1 MNSFYETATRL
12 LERGYSII
20 PIIPGEKRPGEWD
33 GKQWHGMI
41 GWQRFC
47 SKAPTQAEIEEWA
60 TWPECGICVA
70 LGLASNLTAIDFDY
84 GTPAVREALETL
96 IPPSPVR
103 KKGAKGY
110 TTFLRGHALTSR
122 KYTHEN
128 MSVIEILSDG
138 RQTVLPPSKHPDGMN
153 YVWLTQDT
161 LEEMSAYELP
171 ELPLDLH
178 DHIQDV
184 LKFYGEIPDKKK
196 IPSIAD
202 ETKEETYWRKL
213 NNAALQNLS
222 KWVPS
227 LTSDYRSGA
236 SGGYRIRC
244 TWRGKMENDTYKV
257 GVNPSGI
264 VDFGSGQKMTPIDL
278 AMAAMECD
286 IDTAIQWL
294 NDKLDRSID
303 PVEIEAEDGV
313 RQSITQDGEV
323 IDIPNVPTEINSEA
337 KNRAPTDGLLKA
349 KDVMEP
355 KGAIRMFCEYINAT
369 SYRLQPILTLG
380 AVLCAM
386 GTLAGRKYTTPTGWR
401 SNLYVVGLAASGAG
415 KDHARRTIDDLFMN
429 YLDLGQRLGGDKIAS
444 GSGLLTAINR
454 SPSILFQI
462 DEFGAVLRGIANQE
476 RAPAHLAEVLFYLT
490 QMFTSSGGI
499 FKGIEYANQKERPRV
514 ILHEPCVSLYGTTVP
529 SHFWKALENNNA
541 EDGSIARFL
550 ALETDKNY
558 PPHRSPIPLDPS
570 PDLIDLLKR
579 IAEPVPG
586 IMDLNASMPIDKDSL
601 KKVPFD
607 REAAAMEK
615 AFKVDTDVQLD
626 RYQETQ
632 FGSFWARRIELINKV
647 AMLHAVG
654 CNPEDPVINPYDLMF
669 ARSVIDRSINLFIS
683 GVSKYVSDN
692 QAEATVKKTIEIV
705 RRAGKHGIVRSD
717 LCKKTYFL
725 GRDRENVMKT
735 VLESCEV
742 IAIPV
747 ETKGRTKVIYK
758 HASYE

>member
-20 PIIPGEKRPGEWD
+20 PIIPGEKRPGQWD
-33 GKQWHGMI
+33 GRKWHGMI
-41 GWQRFC
+41 GWQRYC

-60 TWPECGICVA
+60 TWPECGICIA
-70 LGLASNLTAIDFDY
+70 LGLASNLTAVDFDY
-84 GTPAVREALETL
+84 GTPAVRAALENL

-110 TTFLRGHALTSR
+110 TTFLRGHSLTSR

-138 RQTVLPPSKHPDGMN
+138 RQTVLPPSKHPDGMS

-161 LEEMSAYELP
+161 LESMSAYELP
-171 ELPLDLH
+171 EIPLDLH
-178 DHIQDV
+178 DQIQAV
-184 LKFYGEIPDKKK
+184 LKFYGEEPEKKSSPHIK
-196 IPSIAD
+196 H
-202 ETKEETYWRKL
+202 EGEEDSYWRKL
-213 NNAALQNLS
+213 NNAALQNLH

-227 LTSDYRSGA
+227 LTTDYKGGA
-236 SGGYRIRC
+236 SGGYRIKC

-257 GVNPSGI
+257 GINPSGI
-264 VDFGSGQKMTPIDL
+264 VDFGSGQKMTPLDL
-278 AMAAMECD
+278 VIASLECE
-286 IDTAIQWL
+286 IDTATQWL
-294 NDKLDRSID
+294 DDKLGRT
-303 PVEIEAEDGV
+303 PEKAEIEPEGET
-313 RQSITQDGEV
+313 RQHITEDGEV
-323 IDIPNVPTEINSEA
+323 VEIPNVPTEIDA
-337 KNRAPTDGLLKA
+337 DAAGRKPTDGLFKGKEIMA
-349 KDVMEP
+349 P
-355 KGAIRMFCEYINAT
+355 KGAIAMLCDYINAT
-369 SYRLQPILTLG
+369 SYRMQPILTLG

-386 GTLAGRKYTTPTGWR
+386 GTLAGRKYTTPSGWR

-429 YLDLGQRLGGDKIAS
+429 YLELGDRLGGDKIAS
-444 GSGLLTAINR
+444 GSGLLSAINR

-462 DEFGAVLRGIANQE
+462 DEFGAVLRGIANVE

-514 ILHEPCVSLYGTTVP
+514 ILHQPCVSLYGTTVQ

-550 ALETDKNY
+550 ILETDKNY
-558 PPHRSPIPLDPS
+558 PPQRSPIPFEPS
-570 PDLIDLLKR
+570 PDLIELLKR
-579 IAEPVPG
+579 IAEPPAG
-586 IMDLNASMPIDKDSL
+586 FLQLHASIPLDKDSL
-601 KKVPFD
+601 KTVPFD
-607 REAAAMEK
+607 REAAAMDK
-615 AFKVDTDVQLD
+615 ALKADTDVQLD
-626 RYQETQ
+626 RYQDTQ
-632 FGSFWARRIELINKV
+632 FSSFWARRIELINKV

-735 VLESCEV
+735 VLESGEV
-742 IAIPV
+742 IAVPV
-747 ETKGRTKVIYK
+747 DTKGRTKVVYK